1 MALPITIAASGK
13 KIFKMAKTI
22 ILEKVK
28 STEKIVRQVEVDNIL
43 VFVVDRA
50 VSKPEVKTEVES
62 LFDVKVEK
70 VRTHTMKNKK
80 MAYVKLKAEFPA
92 VDVATKLGLM

>member
-1 MALPITIAASGK
+1 MSR
-13 KIFKMAKTI
+13 TI

-28 STEKIVRQVEVDNIL
+28 STEKIVRQIEADNVL

-50 VSKPEVKTEVES
+50 INKLGIKAEVED
-62 LFDVKVEK
+62 LFDVKVVK
-70 VRTHTMKNKK
+70 VRTHTLKNKK
-80 MAYVKLKAEFPA
+80 LAYVKLNAEFPA

>member
-1 MALPITIAASGK
+1 
-13 KIFKMAKTI
+13 MAKTI

-28 STEKIVRQVEVDNIL
+28 STEKIVRQIEAENVL

-50 VSKPEVKTEVES
+50 ISKPEIKKEVED
-62 LFDVKVEK
+62 LFDVKVAK

-80 MAYVKLKAEFPA
+80 LTYVKLNAEYPA

>member
-1 MALPITIAASGK
+1 M
-13 KIFKMAKTI
+13 KTI
-22 ILEKVK
+22 ILEKIK
-28 STEKIVRQVEVDNIL
+28 STEKIVRQIEADNVL

-50 VSKPEVKTEVES
+50 VNKPEIKKEVEE
-62 LFDVKVEK
+62 LLEVKVAK

-80 MAYVKLKAEFPA
+80 LAYVKLNAEFLA